1 MTTLHATE
9 TRTGAGR
16 FEEHSP
22 PPLGSRSG
30 AGKVPACAPHGG
42 IGVERA
48 EATSRRQ
55 RRKGGAIVTRT
66 PQCFDADWRPLRQ
79 ITMLRGTRPKR
90 QAIQC
95 LHNSTNNT
103 RTATRMI
110 RQTRTSAEQDDI
122 SCHGNTR
129 WCREIWRNFPADLG
143 QAVWCREGVS
153 VRAAWRYRG

>member
-1 MTTLHATE
+1 MHVTA

-16 FEEHSP
+16 FGENSP
-22 PPLGSRSG
+22 PPLGMRSG
-30 AGKVPACAPHGG
+30 AGKVSACAPHGS

-55 RRKGGAIVTRT
+55 RRKGEAIVART
-66 PQCFDADWRPLRQ
+66 SHCVDAGWRPLRSS
-79 ITMLRGTRPKR
+79 TMLRRTGPQR

-103 RTATRMI
+103 RKATRMI
-110 RQTRTSAEQDDI
+110 RQTRTSAAQDDI
-122 SCHGNTR
+122 ACHGNTLL
-129 WCREIWRNFPADLG
+129 CREIWGKFPAALG
-143 QAVWCREGVS
+143 QAARCREGAS